1 LHRAKIGAQSDE
13 KPSVIDPIAADVA
26 AASAFAQE
34 TRLGSSC
41 DLSVIGATGTNS
53 LLAFDRELRLAL
65 TKQDAVA
72 MALLVEFPLRT
83 NADGGSYSLND
94 PVALETRL
102 EAFG

>member
-1 LHRAKIGAQSDE
+1 
-13 KPSVIDPIAADVA
+13 
-26 AASAFAQE
+26 
-34 TRLGSSC
+34 
-41 DLSVIGATGTNS
+41 
-53 LLAFDRELRLAL
+53 
-65 TKQDAVA
+65 